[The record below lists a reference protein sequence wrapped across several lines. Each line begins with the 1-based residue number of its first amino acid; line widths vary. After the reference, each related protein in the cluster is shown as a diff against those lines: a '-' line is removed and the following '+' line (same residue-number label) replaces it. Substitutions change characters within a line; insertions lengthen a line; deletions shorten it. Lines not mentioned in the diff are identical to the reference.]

1 METFDNSEVASP
13 DMENQIANILKDLLL
28 TSRTTVKEQ
37 SDKMWDS
44 VVGNDD
50 NYRPG
55 KTTKT
60 GTKIIDKL
68 DKET

>member
-1 METFDNSEVASP
+1 METFDDSEVASP

-37 SDKMWDS
+37 SDIMWDS
-44 VVGNDD
+44 VVWNDD

-60 GTKIIDKL
+60 WNKIIDKL

>member
-1 METFDNSEVASP
+1 METFDDSEVASP

-37 SDKMWDS
+37 SDIMWDRL
-44 VVGNDD
+44 GLCCLEW
-50 NYRPG
+50 RPG

-60 GTKIIDKL
+60 WNKIIDKL